1 MPKVSLAFFATG
13 CVYVLVGMGMGT
25 WMGSTQQ
32 FTLSPVHAHLNLIG
46 WATMGLMGTFYA
58 LAGDRAPRRLAWAN
72 YGLIAVGILIMAP
85 SLGAMLLGSTR
96 FLPALL
102 LSEVL
107 IIGGTLCFLASI
119 VMTWMRSSRTAAPA
133 RPASGVA
140 ATMPAE

>member
-13 CVYVLVGMGMGT
+13 CLFVLVGMGMGT

-58 LAGDRAPRRLAWAN
+58 LAGERTPRKLAWAN
-72 YGLIAVGILIMAP
+72 YGLITVGILILAP
-85 SLGAMLLGSTR
+85 ALATMLLGQTR
-96 FLPALL
+96 FLPFLI
-102 LSEVL
+102 LSEFL

-119 VMTWMRSSRTAAPA
+119 VMVWRRSSSAA

-140 ATMPAE
+140 ARMPAE